1 MTQMAET
8 TTSLIDQRPSDH
20 GVSDWLASLRQVG
33 AATFHEFG
41 LPGPREEAWRQTN
54 LKPLRETD
62 FTLATGSATPDA
74 TLLKA
79 YDIPGLD
86 GPKLVFVD
94 GAFNAEHSRIE
105 QASGVQ
111 IRCLSDALAND
122 DQTLQKYMAQY
133 AKADA
138 DVFTALNTAY
148 LSDGAYVH
156 VSAKHNVAQPVHLLF
171 VSTRSDTPTM
181 SHPRV
186 LIVVEQGAKATV
198 VEQHVGPDDN
208 VYFTNAVTEVVVGDE
223 ADATHYFIEQDGN
236 QAINVSTL
244 QIHQGANSMFASH
257 TLLLGGGLVR
267 NNVRPTL
274 AGADSFSLLNGLY
287 LPDGNR
293 LLDNHMHVHHQ
304 QPNCE
309 SRQYYTGILR
319 DRGKGVFVGR
329 ILVDR
334 PAQKTDAVQE
344 SKNLLLSPDAH
355 AHNQPQLEIFADDV
369 KCTHGSTTGELDEK
383 AVFYLRA
390 RGIPE
395 PVARGLM
402 IYAFAAE
409 TLERMKLEPV
419 RHWLGRL
426 LVKELGLSDDVQQV
440 LSEETD

>member
-8 TTSLIDQRPSDH
+8 TTSLIDQCPGDA
-20 GVSDWLASLRQVG
+20 GASDWLANLRQAG
-33 AATFHEFG
+33 AATFRELG

-54 LKPLRETD
+54 LRPLRETD
-62 FTLATGSATPDA
+62 FTLAAGDDA
-74 TLLKA
+74 IDPAQLQA
-79 YDIPGLD
+79 CAIPQLT

-94 GAFNAEHSRIE
+94 GVFNAELSRIDSE
-105 QASGVQ
+105 SGVQ
-111 IRCLSDALAND
+111 VLSLAQALAD
-122 DQTLQKYMAQY
+122 DQPGLRQHLAQY
-133 AKADA
+133 ARPNADA
-138 DVFTALNTAY
+138 FTALNTAY
-148 LSDGAYVH
+148 LTDGAYVH
-156 VSAKHNVAQPVHLLF
+156 VSAKCHATRPIHLLF
-171 VSTRSDTPTM
+171 VSTRCATPAM

-198 VEQHVGPDDN
+198 VEQHVGPQQC
-208 VYFTNAVTEVVVGDE
+208 VYFTNAVTEVVVGDQ
-223 ADATHYFIEQDGN
+223 ADATHYFIEQDGDE
-236 QAINVSTL
+236 AINISTL
-244 QIHQGANSMFASH
+244 QIHQGAQSTFASH

-287 LPDGNR
+287 LPDGKR

-319 DRGKGVFVGR
+319 DQGRGVFVGR

-334 PAQKTDAVQE
+334 AAQKTDAVQE
-344 SKNLLLSPDAH
+344 SKNLLLSENAH

-383 AVFYLRA
+383 AVFYLRS
-390 RGIPE
+390 RGITE

-409 TLERMKLEPV
+409 TLQRMKLEPV
-419 RHWLGRL
+419 RHWLSGL
-426 LVKELGLSDDVQQV
+426 LVKELGLRDDVQQV
-440 LSEETD
+440 LSEQTE